1 MFIDWFIGH
10 LVDLASLGVDWVGL
24 GWVGLS
30 WCVLDELRS
39 FSFS

>member
-1 MFIDWFIGH
+1 MFVDWFIGH
-10 LVDLASLGVDWVGL
+10 LADLASLGVD
-24 GWVGLS
+24 WVGLS